1 MTLTTLKK
9 FNAQGQEVGTVD
21 VPEALQSEVVNEHLL
36 YLQLKVEVNNAKRF
50 RTACSKTRS
59 EVRGGGRKPWKQ
71 KGTGRARAGSIRSPL
86 WRGGGVTFGP
96 KPRVVELAL
105 PRKMSFLARRDALVS
120 ALPHLKVL
128 ENVEFA
134 ASGKTKEV
142 VKVLQALSASD
153 KKVLWVL
160 AQGECVLKQATRNLP
175 RVTLGTA
182 QVVSVKDALRHDL
195 VIASEAAFNQLVQQ
209 FQG

>member
-9 FNAQGQEVGTVD
+9 FNAQGQESGTVD
-21 VPEALQSEVVNEHLL
+21 VPEVLQAEVINEHLL

-50 RTACSKTRS
+50 RTACAKTRS

-86 WRGGGVTFGP
+86 WRGGGVIFGP

-105 PRKMSFLARRDALVS
+105 PRKMSFLARRDALIA
-120 ALPHLKVL
+120 ALPNLKVL
-128 ENVEFA
+128 EDTTFA
-134 ASGKTKEV
+134 ASGKTKDV
-142 VKVLQALSASD
+142 AKVLQALGVSD

-160 AQGECVLKQATRNLP
+160 GSGECAVKKAARNLP
-175 RVTLGTA
+175 KVTLGTTA
-182 QVVSVKDALRHDL
+182 VVSVKDALHHEV